1 MSCTTFWIFSFVCF
15 RSYAFV
21 IVLYCFLAYDFALL
35 MPISS
40 DLSRAMSRLS
50 RHDKLVIS
58 FLKSLRRKS
67 NNCSVEIL
75 DYPRRNE
82 QFLPNFYSFLPK
94 FHIIL
99 ANFYFAPRWGNFISS
114 GAIGIFL
121 GRDWLH
127 RWFQRSYS
135 VSLYRSTARLCPY
148 LPLVVCLAYKN
159 GMYVFAL
166 NTLTRVFDLTAK
178 IKLG

>member
-1 MSCTTFWIFSFVCF
+1 MSCTTFWTFSFVSF

-21 IVLYCFLAYDFALL
+21 IVLYCFLAYDIALS

-50 RHDKLVIS
+50 RHDKLVIG

-94 FHIIL
+94 FHFIL

-114 GAIGIFL
+114 RAIGIFL

-127 RWFQRSYS
+127 RWFQRKAIARVYIAPQRDS
-135 VSLYRSTARLCPY
+135 VQSTFGC
-148 LPLVVCLAYKN
+148 CLAYKKI
-159 GMYVFAL
+159 MYVFAL
-166 NTLTRVFDLTAK
+166 NTLTRGFDLTAK
-178 IKLG
+178 S